1 LALVETC
8 SMPRLPSR
16 VVAMLAALLIPLAAI
31 AAGAATVDA
40 AQAPPTTTPTSVTS
54 NPFIPPNKDVS
65 TCVSANPQPGCGSK
79 AQGGWRQT
87 LVFGVVVAGLAF
99 IGWRVVT
106 IVRRNRREFEASGQR

>member
-8 SMPRLPSR
+8 SMPLR
-16 VVAMLAALLIPLAAI
+16 VVALLAALLIPLAV
-31 AAGAATVDA
+31 AAGSAAA
-40 AQAPPTTTPTSVTS
+40 AQAPPTTTPTSVAD
-54 NPFIPPNKDVS
+54 NPFIPPNKDLS

-79 AQGGWRQT
+79 AQGGWRQF
-87 LVFGVVVAGLAF
+87 LVFAVVVVALAF

>member
-8 SMPRLPSR
+8 SMPRL
-16 VVAMLAALLIPLAAI
+16 VAALLAALLIPFAVGAGSAA
-31 AAGAATVDA
+31 A
-40 AQAPPTTTPTSVTS
+40 AQAPPTTTPTSPTS
-54 NPFIPPNKDVS
+54 VADNPFIPPNKDLS

-79 AQGGWRQT
+79 AQGGWRQF
-87 LVFGVVVAGLAF
+87 LVFAVVVVALAF